1 MGTKLQA
8 TTNYNGVIELEKY
21 SELKQLILDKIAQE
35 EDTEQVQKLTKILFD
50 IDKNVESV
58 KTNSLS
64 NEEKIK
70 QSIQA
75 RRIDLAKQSI
85 MLLSGIGLT
94 IFGIYSPF
102 INSDGYFGAFLTSI
116 GLSFLGGSSNLI
128 KLFLTSFNK
137 NKE

>member
-1 MGTKLQA
+1 METKLQA
-8 TTNYNGVIELEKY
+8 TTNYNGVIALEKY
-21 SELKQLILDKIAQE
+21 SELKQLILEKIAQE

-75 RRIDLAKQSI
+75 RKIDLVKQSAV
-85 MLLSGIGLT
+85 LLSGFGMT
-94 IFGIYSPF
+94 IFGIYSF
-102 INSDGYFGAFLTSI
+102 LNNDAYFGAFLTSV
-116 GLSFLGGSSNLI
+116 GLSNLGSSSNLI
-128 KLFLTSFNK
+128 KLFLTTFNK

>member
-1 MGTKLQA
+1 
-8 TTNYNGVIELEKY
+8 
-21 SELKQLILDKIAQE
+21 
-35 EDTEQVQKLTKILFD
+35 LTKILFD

-75 RRIDLAKQSI
+75 RKIDLVKQSAV
-85 MLLSGIGLT
+85 LLSGIGMT
-94 IFGIYSPF
+94 IFGIYSF
-102 INSDGYFGAFLTSI
+102 LANDAYFGAFLTSV
-116 GLSFLGGSSNLI
+116 GLSNLGSSSNLI
-128 KLFLTSFNK
+128 KLFLTTFNK